1 MIKMYQEIYKKPTSE
16 RPGIQL
22 RITTLNGAPQV
33 TVFSE
38 GEWRKGYNI
47 RSLSGKLQTISAEEE
62 ESLMGSNDFS
72 VIISTK
78 KKETSLLFGPIRLVN
93 HHCTRSNA
101 SVCSIT

>member
-1 MIKMYQEIYKKPTSE
+1 MYQEIYKKPTSE

-47 RSLSGKLQTISAEEE
+47 RSLTGKLQTISAEEE

-72 VIISTK
+72 VIISAK
-78 KKETSLLFGPIRLVN
+78 KKRHRCCLAPFG
-93 HHCTRSNA
+93 S
-101 SVCSIT
+101 